1 MSVRSRRED
10 NILVRYAYAIT
21 GALLLGG
28 ATATLALNPSGAQ
41 VAQNE
46 PGTIQAAVPK
56 AGAPL
61 SFADMVAKLQP
72 AVVNIS
78 TKQTINQPAQAN
90 PFSGTPFEGLFGGQ
104 GGGAPSRPREGASLG
119 SGFLISPDGYV
130 VTNAHVIAPGAR
142 GATVNSITVTLSD
155 NKEYVAKVIGQDRD
169 SDLALLKIEAR
180 NLPFVRW
187 GDSAKAR
194 VGDWVVA
201 IGEPFGLGGTVT
213 AGIVSAINRVTGQGG
228 AYDRFIQTDASINQ
242 GNSGG
247 PMFDLNG
254 NVIGVNSQIF
264 SQSGG
269 NIGIGFAIPAAT
281 AKPIIETFM
290 KGGTI
295 SRGYLGVTLG
305 GAVNEDF
312 AAALGIPKNQ
322 GELIAG
328 VEPTGPAAK
337 GGLRPGDVVVKVNDQ
352 AVTPDQTL
360 SYLVSNVKPGSTA
373 RLDVLRDGK
382 PVALSVTVAPRP
394 SAEQLTATL
403 NGGEDSGGFGTDG
416 DDDAQDD
423 GATSPAGATLGLN
436 VQPLTPGI
444 ARAVGVPTTVQGV
457 VIASVASTSDASG
470 KLQRGDVI
478 QSVNGAPVRTAADM
492 ARAVAAAKAA
502 GRPQVLVLAMRGRN
516 PARFI
521 PIKIKG

>member
-1 MSVRSRRED
+1 M
-10 NILVRYAYAIT
+10 
-21 GALLLGG
+21 LLGG

-56 AGAPL
+56 AGAPM

-104 GGGAPSRPREGASLG
+104 GGGAPSRPRQGASLG

-142 GATVNSITVTLSD
+142 GATVNSISVTLSD

-169 SDLALLKIEAR
+169 SDLALLKIEAS

-295 SRGYLGVTLG
+295 SRGYLGVTLQG
-305 GAVNEDF
+305 GTIDEDTS
-312 AAALGIPKNQ
+312 AALGIPKNQ

-328 VEPTGPAAK
+328 VEPSGPAAK
-337 GGLRPGDVVVKVNDQ
+337 AGLRAGDVVVKVNGQ

-382 PVALSVTVAPRP
+382 PVTLSVTAAPRP

-416 DDDAQDD
+416 DSDDD
-423 GATSPAGATLGLN
+423 GAVTPAEGGTLGLS

-444 ARAVGVPTTVQGV
+444 ARAVGVAATVQGV
-457 VIASVASTSDASG
+457 VIGAVSPTSDAAG

-478 QSVNGAPVRTAADM
+478 QSVNGTPVRTAADL